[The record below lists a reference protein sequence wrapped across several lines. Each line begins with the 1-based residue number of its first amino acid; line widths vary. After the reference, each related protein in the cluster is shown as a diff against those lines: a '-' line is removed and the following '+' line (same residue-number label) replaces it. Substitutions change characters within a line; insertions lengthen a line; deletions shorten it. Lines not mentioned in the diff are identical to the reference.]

1 VREGEEQDGERDSLG
16 KDAERRG
23 RVAEP
28 EREASWKES
37 LLGVVFREIF
47 LFLPNLKDIQR
58 LLELL

>member
-1 VREGEEQDGERDSLG
+1 MREGEEQDGERGSLS

-47 LFLPNLKDIQR
+47 FYFYLT
-58 LLELL
+58 

>member
-1 VREGEEQDGERDSLG
+1 MREGEEQDGERDSLG

-37 LLGVVFREIF
+37 LLGVVFRDF
-47 LFLPNLKDIQR
+47 FYFYLT
-58 LLELL
+58 